1 MQAWKLGPAL
11 ATGNTVVMKLAE
23 QTPLTGTLH
32 YNFITRHWIPEIYII
47 LNLTCFYAWITCPQ
61 ELHCATDAGLFVAE
75 LVRQAGFPPGVVN
88 MVPGFGPTA
97 GAAIANHPDIDKVA
111 FTGSTEV
118 GKIIQQAAAGNLKRV
133 TLELGGK
140 SPNIVLADAD
150 LGKHQNSLE
159 SI

>member
-1 MQAWKLGPAL
+1 MQ
-11 ATGNTVVMKLAE
+11 
-23 QTPLTGTLH
+23 
-32 YNFITRHWIPEIYII
+32 
-47 LNLTCFYAWITCPQ
+47 YAWITCPP
-61 ELHCATDAGLFVAE
+61 ELHCALTAGLFVAE

-150 LGKHQNSLE
+150 LGNYQTSLE
-159 SI
+159 SILKLVNLPENLVEI